1 MTVNLNIRKKPN
13 VVYVYKP
20 KIYYTCSTYLIG
32 KNRDGKSLRLELD
45 DTDANK
51 QKPLHTKEGRYIKMV
66 PEEIITVE
74 ELSEHLK
81 LRNLLNSVSNG
92 TEVFSRFD
100 EISVRDL
107 NELFE
112 EEGVSFAISY
122 KTRFNSK
129 YQENILRFTSK
140 TFNGVY
146 RIDNDLIVIKLNND
160 NIVLRIE
167 NLVD

>member
-13 VVYVYKP
+13 VVYVYNP
-20 KIYYTCSTYLIG
+20 KTFSTYLIG

-51 QKPLHTKEGRYIKMV
+51 QKLLHIKIV
-66 PEEIITVE
+66 SEEIITLE

-122 KTRFNSK
+122 RTRFNSK

-160 NIVLRIE
+160 NIVLRME
-167 NLVD
+167 KLVD